1 MNPET
6 AVHADPAEKLIRM
19 AHEIAEF
26 FKSYPED
33 KAAASIANH
42 INRYWTPKMREEF
55 LAAAEEKGK
64 LSPPPLDA
72 ARGAIKRKKH
82 E

>member
-1 MNPET
+1 MNS
-6 AVHADPAEKLIRM
+6 AAAAHGDPAEKLIRM
-19 AHEIAEF
+19 AYEIAEF

-33 KAAASIANH
+33 RAAASIANH

-55 LAAAEEKGK
+55 LAAAEQKGK

-72 ARGAIKRKKH
+72 ARGAIKRKKI
-82 E
+82 

>member
-1 MNPET
+1 
-6 AVHADPAEKLIRM
+6 
-19 AHEIAEF
+19 
-26 FKSYPED
+26 
-33 KAAASIANH
+33 
-42 INRYWTPKMREEF
+42 MREEF